1 LGPSLP
7 SLQQQ
12 CLSSIPLQRTEL
24 AAAAQAG
31 SGQGGLPHEQQ
42 LQQQQQQRAPASS
55 DPVGLDVLA
64 GGGSLD
70 DDLGLQQPL
79 LYFSVRSAPPL
90 GPEPPPLSGP
100 SLEADGLPIQQ
111 DPLGRLVGQV
121 SMVEAGRV
129 HGWVCLKGIPYADL
143 KVTAYVDGVRAGTA
157 QATLPTQS
165 QHVQRLCQLDA
176 FALEDDAA
184 AGSAGAGGSG
194 VAAAA
199 AGGQQ
204 ALAVS
209 EGGVGV
215 GFIVPL
221 PPLPQGIHVVGA
233 VRSVS

>member
-1 LGPSLP
+1 
-7 SLQQQ
+7 
-12 CLSSIPLQRTEL
+12 
-24 AAAAQAG
+24 
-31 SGQGGLPHEQQ
+31 
-42 LQQQQQQRAPASS
+42 
-55 DPVGLDVLA
+55 
-64 GGGSLD
+64 
-70 DDLGLQQPL
+70 
-79 LYFSVRSAPPL
+79 
-90 GPEPPPLSGP
+90 
-100 SLEADGLPIQQ
+100 
-111 DPLGRLVGQV
+111 
-121 SMVEAGRV
+121 MVEAGRV
-129 HGWVCLKGIPYADL
+129 HGWVCLKGTPHADL

-184 AGSAGAGGSG
+184 AGSAGAGAGGSG

-209 EGGVGV
+209 EGGGGVGV